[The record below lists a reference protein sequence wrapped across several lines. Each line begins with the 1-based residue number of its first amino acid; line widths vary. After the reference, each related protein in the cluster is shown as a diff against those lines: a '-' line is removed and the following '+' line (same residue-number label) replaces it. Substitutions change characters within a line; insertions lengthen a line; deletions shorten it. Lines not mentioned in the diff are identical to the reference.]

1 MEVAALIAWAVQA
14 LLGVTLLTQWLRGGG
29 FRQPQDESDPGG
41 RPGVSIHLLVP
52 HAVLALAGLVIWT
65 VFTFRSEGLGMSY
78 TPGAA
83 AIALVVV
90 IALGLA
96 MFRRWWRSRRW
107 ADIGGTGEARMH
119 PAVVLAHGVGAAATL
134 ALVLVNVFVG

>member
-1 MEVAALIAWAVQA
+1 MV
-14 LLGVTLLTQWLRGGG
+14 RGGG

-52 HAVLALAGLVIWT
+52 HAVLALAGLVVWT

-83 AIALVVV
+83 A

-119 PAVVLAHGVGAAATL
+119 PAVVLAHGVGAATTL